1 MSYFPT
7 AAMEH
12 QSAAQARPD
21 YDDHPYLQ
29 QDNEDRGV
37 GNSGWN
43 PLAPTPDLCSPV
55 SPQQPSKVSFAT
67 VSPPTSN
74 GADTPSSSGLGI
86 GSTNYAAPSPGYYPV
101 VTRDSF
107 QQDFDSPPKTP
118 PVANDS
124 SKSTIA
130 PQEYPLNSPDG
141 PPYFYPFPNPYDGS
155 SPPSDHPGDPRFARL
170 RQSSGWKMVSGGWP
184 MYGMFLLG
192 FGFAV
197 GHHAFYTHLDGK
209 PAADQIRMMRF
220 GGLLSYAA
228 KASLLAAVIYAYRQQ
243 IWVTVIN
250 NTMRLRTVD
259 SLFAAV
265 NEPLALWNWEFIKKA
280 RIAVCLAVLAW

>member
-1 MSYFPT
+1 
-7 AAMEH
+7 ME
-12 QSAAQARPD
+12 QPSAAHARPD
-21 YDDHPYLQ
+21 YDDHPYLR
-29 QDNEDRGV
+29 QDHHGDRGL
-37 GNSGWN
+37 GNGGWN
-43 PLAPTPDLCSPV
+43 PIAPTPDLGSPA
-55 SPQQPSKVSFAT
+55 SPQQPSKVSFAP
-67 VSPPTSN
+67 VSPATTDN
-74 GADTPSSSGLGI
+74 GGADTPSSAGLGI

-107 QQDFDSPPKTP
+107 QQDSDSPPRTP
-118 PVANDS
+118 PAANDL
-124 SKSTIA
+124 SKSTIT

-141 PPYFYPFPNPYDGS
+141 PPYFYPFPNAYDGS
-155 SPPSDHPGDPRFARL
+155 SPPSGPEDPRFARL
-170 RQSSGWKMVSGGWP
+170 RQSDGWKMVSGGWP

-197 GHHAFYTHLDGK
+197 GHHAFYNHLDGR
-209 PAADQIRMMRF
+209 PADDQIRMMRF

-243 IWVTVIN
+243 IWVTAIN
-250 NTMRLRTVD
+250 NTLRLRTID

-265 NEPLALWNWEFIKKA
+265 SEPLALWNWEFIKKA